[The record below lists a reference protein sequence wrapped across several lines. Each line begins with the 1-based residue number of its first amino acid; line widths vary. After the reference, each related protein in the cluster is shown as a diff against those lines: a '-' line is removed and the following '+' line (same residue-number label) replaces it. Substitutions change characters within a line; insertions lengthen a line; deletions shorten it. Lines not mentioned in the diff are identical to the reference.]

1 MDINSAGF
9 YESLQ
14 TQRDDGSSK
23 KNVFDNKKCCNNI
36 NRFSKL
42 NVAVQYYVFLFW
54 MKLLFLGKTFWQIF
68 LSTIAYALTL
78 YVIGMLT
85 FVDPKQ

>member
-23 KNVFDNKKCCNNI
+23 KNVFL
-36 NRFSKL
+36 SKIIK
-42 NVAVQYYVFLFW
+42 NE
-54 MKLLFLGKTFWQIF
+54 GKTSKKKEKTSWLWKDF
-68 LSTIAYALTL
+68 LEIVVKISFEY
-78 YVIGMLT
+78 G
-85 FVDPKQ
+85 